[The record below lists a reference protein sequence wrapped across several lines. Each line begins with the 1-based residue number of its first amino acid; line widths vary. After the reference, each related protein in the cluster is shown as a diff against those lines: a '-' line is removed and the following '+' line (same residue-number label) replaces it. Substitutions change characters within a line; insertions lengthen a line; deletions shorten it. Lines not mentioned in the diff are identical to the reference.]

1 MTERTDTTPIITE
14 TPGPSGVCQLLGTI
28 TLHVYCRACPAS
40 GRPNEDAVAIWPIG
54 ERQGVVAIADGFGG
68 QPAGD
73 QASRLALQALGDA
86 VAQSAR
92 AGGDLRAGILNGFD
106 EANRAVQSIGVG
118 AATTLT
124 TVEIADQTVRIY
136 HVGDSVAMII
146 GQRGKL
152 KYQTIPHS
160 PVGYAVE
167 AGMLGEEEA
176 MHHHDRHFVSNAVG
190 SDEMRI
196 DIGPTLRLA
205 ARDTLVLG
213 SDGLFD
219 NLHQS
224 EIIEF
229 ARAGPLD
236 RAMNRLV
243 TLAIERMT
251 DPKPD
256 APSKPDDLSI
266 VLARLA

>member
-1 MTERTDTTPIITE
+1 MAEHADTSPIITE
-14 TPGPSGVCQLLGTI
+14 THDSCGICQKLGTAV
-28 TLHVYCRACPAS
+28 LHIYCQARPDRD
-40 GRPNEDAVAIWPIG
+40 GPNEDAVAVIPVG
-54 ERQGVVAIADGFGG
+54 ERTGVVAVADGFGG
-68 QPAGD
+68 QPGGD
-73 QASRLALQALGDA
+73 QASRLALQSLCEA
-86 VAQSAR
+86 VAQGAHD
-92 AGGDLRAGILNGFD
+92 GGDLRAGILNGF
-106 EANRAVQSIGVG
+106 EKANGAVMGLGVG

-124 TVEIADQTVRIY
+124 AVEIDHHTARVY
-136 HVGDSVAMII
+136 HVGDSVALIV

-167 AGMLGEEEA
+167 SGLLSEKEA
-176 MHHHDRHFVSNAVG
+176 MHHDERHFVSNAVG
-190 SDEMRI
+190 SHEMRI
-196 DIGPTLRLA
+196 DIGPTLQLA
-205 ARDTLVLG
+205 AHDTLVLG

-219 NLHQS
+219 NLHLP

-229 ARAGPLD
+229 ARAGPLE
-236 RAMNRLV
+236 RATQKLV
-243 TLAIERMT
+243 TLATARMT

>member
-1 MTERTDTTPIITE
+1 MAEHADTTPIITQ
-14 TPGPSGVCQLLGTI
+14 THDICGKCQILGTMI
-28 TLHVYCRACPAS
+28 LQVYCQARPERD
-40 GRPNEDAVAIWPIG
+40 GPNEDAIAVIAVD
-54 ERQGVVAIADGFGG
+54 ERRGVVAVADGFGG

-73 QASRLALQALGDA
+73 QASRLALQSLCASIARSAGD
-86 VAQSAR
+86 
-92 AGGDLRAGILNGFD
+92 GDDLRAGMLNGFE
-106 EANRAVQSIGVG
+106 EANAAVMGLGVG

-124 TVEIADQTVRIY
+124 AVEIADHTARVY
-136 HVGDSVAMII
+136 HVGDSVALVF
-146 GQRGKL
+146 GQRGKI

-167 AGMLGEEEA
+167 AGWLGEEEA
-176 MHHHDRHFVSNAVG
+176 MHHDERHVVSNVVG
-190 SDEMRI
+190 SGEMRI
-196 DIGPTLRLA
+196 DVGPTLQLA

-219 NLHQS
+219 NLHMS
-224 EIIEF
+224 EIIER

-236 RAMNRLV
+236 DTMRELV
-243 TLAIERMT
+243 ALATARMI